1 MPGNKEEMI
10 KADLSSRKRN
20 MAMIPRI
27 FPAVL
32 AVTLALAAYASPQA
46 GDDAW
51 LAKVRRDYPRMFFN
65 ADTWPAIKT
74 HTLSDPA
81 ARAAADGEE
90 RIWQIQHLF

>member
-1 MPGNKEEMI
+1 MPGGCSHQTRRSI
-10 KADLSSRKRN
+10 LFI
-20 MAMIPRI
+20 IPLV
-27 FPAVL
+27 A
-32 AVTLALAAYASPQA
+32 ALALAASASSQA

-51 LAKVRRDYPRMFFN
+51 LAKVRRDHPRMFFN

>member
-1 MPGNKEEMI
+1 MPGGCSHQTRRSI
-10 KADLSSRKRN
+10 LF
-20 MAMIPRI
+20 IVP
-27 FPAVL
+27 L
-32 AVTLALAAYASPQA
+32 AAALALAASASPQD